1 MISSGASK
9 KAASKSATSP
19 EFVELT
25 EDVAATTAGVV
36 AGAGAGAG
44 EGAGAGAGADKAKE
58 KAKAKTSVESES
70 ASEASNSAS
79 KKAASKSAT
88 SPEFVELTE
97 DVAATRKSVGEK
109 SRYLPSISVE
119 STPANSD
126 SGYVHPV
133 PTSTTSSSKGFTDK
147 IDDITPDS
155 KRFLRGV

>member
-1 MISSGASK
+1 MAGGAPKVSESK
-9 KAASKSATSP
+9 DLTSNDSTKA
-19 EFVELT
+19 V
-25 EDVAATTAGVV
+25 TAGVANV
-36 AGAGAGAG
+36 TI
-44 EGAGAGAGADKAKE
+44 KE
-58 KAKAKTSVESES
+58 KAELSVKPVIATSGTT
-70 ASEASNSAS
+70 